1 METISI
7 KIDDRDIE
15 TLEGA
20 TILEA
25 ALENKIY
32 IPHLCYHPDL
42 KPAGSCRICL
52 VELDDGKL
60 VTSCRTPVKEGM
72 IVRTKGTEIDKVRGP
87 VIEMILAN
95 HHMDCKPCP
104 KKGHC
109 ELQKITAYMK
119 TDRKGVHQRLRLPKE
134 ELPIDGS
141 NPFFIRD
148 HNKCVLCGICVRTCH
163 EIAGVNAIDF
173 AGRGNNTK
181 IATFGDKPIAESRC
195 VSCGE
200 CVIRCPVGALV
211 PGKLQRPATEV
222 KTICPYCGC
231 GCGLY
236 IGIRD
241 NRIVNVRG
249 DAENPVNK
257 GRLCVKGRFGMDF
270 VHSPDRLTGPLIKSA
285 ECGVRSAELKT
296 QKTESKKRPSSF
308 REASWDEAI
317 DFVAR
322 KLKKYQGEE
331 FALIA
336 STKCTNEDNYIA
348 QKFARVAMGSNNI
361 DTTARLGYGPTLAAF
376 CSIGSCVG
384 FDPRIQD
391 GDMPYDMLQRNI
403 EGVGQAACIL
413 VAGADITRTHP
424 VLGMKIKKA
433 VENGAKLLVIS
444 PFENDLCR
452 IAEKRL
458 QPYPGTEP
466 ALIMGMCNVIAEQAL
481 FDDTFIELYCKN
493 YEEFKASLDDFSIGR
508 VERITG
514 VSRDLIEEA
523 ARIYA
528 GGKPAAIFWGKGITQ
543 SSHGTDNVYA
553 LINLAIL
560 TSNIKYPFALNPLTD
575 QNNALGACDMGCL
588 PDYYPGYQPIA
599 SEDARE
605 KFNSLWGGS
614 LNPAPGLTLTEILD
628 AVLEGKI
635 KALYIIGSDPATSI
649 APSKKARA
657 ALKKAKFIVF
667 QDIFLNETA
676 KYADVVLPAAC
687 FAEKEGTFADMD
699 GKIQRVQKALDPSGH
714 SRPDWEILCDLAR
727 GMKCKGFE
735 YGGAGDILDEV
746 SSIVQGIIERT
757 DRFSLF
763 PLQYKPPAE
772 TTDIDYPLAL
782 TIERDIY
789 DGGVLSEKAEGLMML
804 RTKGLVYINPKDAA
818 DFEIGDGEMIRVV
831 SRHGSCEGKAL
842 LTGATPAGLAV
853 MDIDGEKT
861 NNLLD
866 PVLDDVSKTPDMKIC
881 AVRIEKQKA
890 AKKKQKSGS
899 VRTE

>member
-1 METISI
+1 MEQLSVN
-7 KIDDRDIE
+7 IDGQCIAARK
-15 TLEGA
+15 GA
-20 TILEA
+20 TILEV
-25 ALENKIY
+25 ALANKIY

-42 KPAGSCRICL
+42 KPAGSCRVCL
-52 VELDDGKL
+52 VELDNGQII
-60 VTSCRTPVKEGM
+60 TSCRTPIKEGM
-72 IVRTKGTEIDKVRGP
+72 AIKTKSPEVDRVRRP
-87 VIEMILAN
+87 VIEMIIAN
-95 HHMDCKPCP
+95 HHMDCKNCP
-104 KKGHC
+104 KKGQC
-109 ELQKITAYMK
+109 ELQRIMAYMK
-119 TDRKGVHQRLRLPKE
+119 IDKKRIQQNLRLPKME
-134 ELPIDGS
+134 MPMDES

-148 HNKCVLCGICVRTCH
+148 HNKCVLCGICVRTCQN
-163 EIAGVNAIDF
+163 IARINAIDF
-173 AGRGNNTK
+173 AGRGNTTK
-181 IATFGDKPIAESRC
+181 VAAFGDKPIAESIC

-211 PGKLQRPATEV
+211 SKSLRRPATEV
-222 KTICPYCGC
+222 KTVCPYCGV
-231 GCGLY
+231 GCGIY

-257 GRLCVKGRFGMDF
+257 GRLCVKGRFGLDF
-270 VHSPDRLTGPLIKSA
+270 VHSPDRLTEPLIKSS
-285 ECGVRSAELKT
+285 EFGVQSSELKM
-296 QKTESKKRPSSF
+296 QKTESKKSPSSF

-322 KLKKYQGEE
+322 KLKKYKGEE

-348 QKFARVAMGSNNI
+348 QKFARVVMGSNNI

-384 FDPRIQD
+384 FDSRIQD
-391 GDMPYDMLQRNI
+391 GDMPYDLLQRNI
-403 EGVGQAACIL
+403 EGVGQASCIL

-481 FDDTFIELYCKN
+481 FDDTFMELYCKN

-514 VSRDLIEEA
+514 ISRDLIEEA

-553 LINLAIL
+553 FINLAIL
-560 TSNIKYPFALNPLTD
+560 TSNIKYPFALNPLPD

-588 PDYYPGYQPIA
+588 PDYFPGYQPVA
-599 SEDARE
+599 SEAARE

-614 LNPAPGLTLTEILD
+614 LNPAPGLTLSEILD
-628 AVLEGKI
+628 SVLEGKI
-635 KALYIIGSDPATSI
+635 KALYIIGSDPASNI

-676 KYADVVLPAAC
+676 KYADVILPAAC
-687 FAEKEGTFADMD
+687 FAEKEGTFVNME
-699 GKIQRVQKALDPSGH
+699 GKIQRVQRALNPAGH

-746 SSIVQGIIERT
+746 SSIAQGFIERT

-772 TTDIDYPLAL
+772 TTDIDYPLTL

-789 DGGVLSEKAEGLMML
+789 DGGVLSEKSEGLREL
-804 RTKGLVYINPKDAA
+804 RTKGLVYINPKDAT
-818 DFEIGDGEMIRVV
+818 DFKIGDGEMIRVV
-831 SRHGSCEGKAL
+831 SRHGACEGKAW
-842 LTGATPAGLAV
+842 LTGTTPAGLAV

-861 NNLLD
+861 NNLLA